1 MNFRPC
7 IDIHNGQVKQI
18 VGGSLIDMGDYAK
31 ENFVSD
37 KDGGYYATLYK
48 NAGLK
53 GGHIILLNPKDS
65 RYYEDDVLQA
75 KKALAAYNNGLMIGG
90 GINNENACE
99 FLKAGASHVI
109 VTSYVFK
116 NGEILFD
123 NLERIKRETG
133 KEHLVLD
140 LSCRKKDD
148 QYFIV
153 TDRWQKFTNV
163 PVTLEVMEEL
173 GNHCD
178 EFLVHAVDVEGKAN
192 GIETELADLLSDYT
206 QRPVTYAGGVGSM
219 EDLKLLKKHGKDRLD
234 VTVGSALD
242 LFGGTIPFETLK
254 NLDDLHI

>member
-18 VGGSLIDMGDYAK
+18 IGGSLIDMGDYAK

-140 LSCRKKDD
+140 LSCRKKDGD
-148 QYFIV
+148 YYIV

-163 PVTLEVMEEL
+163 KITGKLMKEL
-173 GNHCD
+173 SSYCD
-178 EFLVHAVDVEGKAN
+178 EYLIHAVDVEGQAH
-192 GIETELADLLSDYT
+192 GIESGLVRILDEYNTI
-206 QRPVTYAGGVGSM
+206 PVTYAGGVGSY
-219 EDLKLLKKHGKDRLD
+219 EDLTLLKELGHNKID
-234 VTVGSALD
+234 VTIGSALD
-242 LFGGTIPFETLK
+242 LFGGKLEFK
-254 NLDDLHI
+254 KVLDICRS

>member
-1 MNFRPC
+1 MPAEKLR
-7 IDIHNGQVKQI
+7 
-18 VGGSLIDMGDYAK
+18 
-31 ENFVSD
+31 
-37 KDGGYYATLYK
+37 K
-48 NAGLK
+48 NLK
-53 GGHIILLNPKDS
+53 KI
-65 RYYEDDVLQA
+65 E
-75 KKALAAYNNGLMIGG
+75 
-90 GINNENACE
+90 
-99 FLKAGASHVI
+99 
-109 VTSYVFK
+109 
-116 NGEILFD
+116 EIA
-123 NLERIKRETG
+123 G

-219 EDLKLLKKHGKDRLD
+219 EDLKLLKKYGKDRLD

>member
-1 MNFRPC
+1 MEFRPC
-7 IDIHNGQVKQI
+7 IDIHNGKVKQI
-18 VGGSLIDMGDYAK
+18 VGGSLLDEGNRAK
-31 ENFVSD
+31 ENFVAEQD
-37 KDGGYYATLYK
+37 AFFAKLYREQ
-48 NAGLK
+48 GLK
-53 GGHIILLNPKDS
+53 GGHIILLNPVGS
-65 RYYEDDVLQA
+65 EYYEATKAQAELALQA
-75 KKALAAYNNGLMIGG
+75 YPGGFQIGG
-90 GINNENACE
+90 GITAENAKG
-99 FLKAGASHVI
+99 FLDLGASHVI

-116 NGEILFD
+116 DGKVNYN
-123 NLERIKRETG
+123 NLEKILAAVG

>member
-53 GGHIILLNPKDS
+53 GEHIILLNPKDS

-140 LSCRKKDD
+140 LSCRKKDGD
-148 QYFIV
+148 YYIV

-163 PVTLEVMEEL
+163 KITGKLMKEL
-173 GNHCD
+173 SSYCD
-178 EFLVHAVDVEGKAN
+178 EYLIHAVDVEGQAH
-192 GIETELADLLSDYT
+192 GIESGLVRILDEYNTI
-206 QRPVTYAGGVGSM
+206 PVTYAGGVGSY
-219 EDLKLLKKHGKDRLD
+219 EDLTLLKELGHNKID
-234 VTVGSALD
+234 VTIGSALD
-242 LFGGTIPFETLK
+242 LFGGKLEFK
-254 NLDDLHI
+254 KVLDICRS